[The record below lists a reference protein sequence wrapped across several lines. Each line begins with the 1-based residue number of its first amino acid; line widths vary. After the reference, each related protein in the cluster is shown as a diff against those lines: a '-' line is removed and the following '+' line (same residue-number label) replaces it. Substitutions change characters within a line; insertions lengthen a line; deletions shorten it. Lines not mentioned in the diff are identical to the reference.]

1 MIAAAKEKGRKSGA
15 DHPTPPTAQVVVIT
29 MIVQVM
35 VTICTVGPSAIAPEI
50 ARAFSVPASLIGFQ
64 VSIVYLGAIITSGVG
79 GLPIKRWGALRT
91 SQLALAFGGLGMTL
105 MTVPL
110 LASLALGSLLVG
122 FGYGLTNPAASHL
135 LMRVTR
141 PEMRNLVFSLK
152 QTSVPL
158 GAVATG
164 LAAPTLALDFG
175 WQSALLVASAASFA
189 IFLAIQPFRCGWDAD
204 RDPTVPLRQNPA
216 GDFNLAWR
224 DPALRPVSMTGFCY
238 SAVQLCLTT
247 FTVTMLVEE
256 LGFGLVAAGVAFS
269 VVQVSGVSGR
279 LIWGGVADHLR
290 DGNRVLMMTGAVA
303 AAAGLMTMFL
313 GTDAARPVVYGALI
327 LFGASAIGWNGVFMA
342 EVARLAPA
350 DRIGSATGGVMV
362 TTYAGVLV
370 GPVSFAG
377 AFALTGHY
385 TITFGFCAAASL
397 IGISA
402 VIVARC
408 RMARP

>member
-1 MIAAAKEKGRKSGA
+1 MTQAAEDKDRKDGG
-15 DHPTPPTAQVVVIT
+15 DHPPPTTAQVVAVT
-29 MIVQVM
+29 MIAQVV
-35 VTICTVGPSAIAPEI
+35 VTVCTVGPSAIAPEL
-50 ARAFSVPASLIGFQ
+50 ARAFDVPASLIGFQ

-91 SQLALAFGGLGMTL
+91 SQFALAFGGLGIAL
-105 MTVPL
+105 MTASSF
-110 LASLALGSLLVG
+110 ASLALGSLLVG

-141 PEMRNLVFSLK
+141 PETRNLVFSLK

-158 GAVATG
+158 GAVTAG

-175 WQSALLVASAASFA
+175 WQTALLAGAAVSFA
-189 IFLAIQPFRCGWDAD
+189 VLVAIQPFRRGWDAD

-224 DPALRPVSMTGFCY
+224 DAALRSVSMTGFFF

-256 LGFGLVAAGVAFS
+256 LGFGLVAAGIAFS
-269 VVQVSGVSGR
+269 VVQVAGVSGR
-279 LIWGGVADHLR
+279 LIWGGVADRLR

-303 AAAGLMTMFL
+303 AAAGLMTVFL
-313 GTDAARPVVYGALI
+313 DADAARPVIYGVLI
-327 LFGASAIGWNGVFMA
+327 LFGLSAIGWNGVFMA
-342 EVARLAPA
+342 EVARLAPEGQ
-350 DRIGSATGGVMV
+350 IGSVTGGVMV

-385 TITFGFCAAASL
+385 TFTFGFCAAASL
-397 IGISA
+397 IGILA
-402 VIVARC
+402 VIAARR
-408 RMARP
+408 RMARR